1 MKLEMPEQ
9 AKRGSGVTVRLSV
22 PEARGRH
29 AIRIEAARPDGS
41 PARFWAQNVIVDRA
55 PVEIVLPVAWNDPS
69 GAWIVT
75 FRDVFG
81 SETAVTRSLTVE

>member
-1 MKLEMPEQ
+1 MKVEMPDK
-9 AKRGSGVTVRLSV
+9 AKRGGGVTVRLSV

-41 PARFWAQNVIVDRA
+41 PARFWAQNVIVDRT

-69 GAWIVT
+69 GVWSVT